1 MANDAVG
8 RALERW
14 RRVVELFTQK
24 YATNAGKFR
33 PFRRKETETKR
44 DRSDSFRF
52 EAKVIPISSRNLI
65 SILRRY
71 SWPVFPWLSRGFE
84 IDLLACSINN
94 PPTVPL
100 QKRELFLVIL
110 SIPRELFPNS
120 SRLEK
125 NTAGRSKWLQNK
137 MDSVYFSSPVEPC
150 IDSSQLRLYFK
161 LSRSFISSDIGGTS
175 GRASIQV
182 RPSHD
187 DRSTFSIFN
196 SVLFSFTRT
205 LIKFS
210 ETSNVVVRCVTSTR
224 FHHGD
229 RATRRKILNTISL
242 LRNKFNFNCPRIVRA
257 ALFVQLREDTRVCA
271 RGKRSEACTEE

>member
-1 MANDAVG
+1 MPFRCFLRFSLFVALKRSYFEAEKTQASQGMERNFFFYGRTIHRESKTTMANDAVG

-65 SILRRY
+65 SIFRRY

-125 NTAGRSKWLQNK
+125 NTAGRSKWL
-137 MDSVYFSSPVEPC
+137 
-150 IDSSQLRLYFK
+150 
-161 LSRSFISSDIGGTS
+161 
-175 GRASIQV
+175 
-182 RPSHD
+182 
-187 DRSTFSIFN
+187 
-196 SVLFSFTRT
+196 
-205 LIKFS
+205 
-210 ETSNVVVRCVTSTR
+210 
-224 FHHGD
+224 
-229 RATRRKILNTISL
+229 
-242 LRNKFNFNCPRIVRA
+242 
-257 ALFVQLREDTRVCA
+257 
-271 RGKRSEACTEE
+271 

>member
-1 MANDAVG
+1 MPFRCFLRFSLFVALKRSYFEAEKTQASQGMERNFFFYGRTIHRESKTTMANDAVG

-65 SILRRY
+65 SIFRRY

-125 NTAGRSKWLQNK
+125 NTAGRSKWLSNK

-175 GRASIQV
+175 GRASI
-182 RPSHD
+182 
-187 DRSTFSIFN
+187 
-196 SVLFSFTRT
+196 
-205 LIKFS
+205 
-210 ETSNVVVRCVTSTR
+210 
-224 FHHGD
+224 
-229 RATRRKILNTISL
+229 
-242 LRNKFNFNCPRIVRA
+242 
-257 ALFVQLREDTRVCA
+257 
-271 RGKRSEACTEE
+271 